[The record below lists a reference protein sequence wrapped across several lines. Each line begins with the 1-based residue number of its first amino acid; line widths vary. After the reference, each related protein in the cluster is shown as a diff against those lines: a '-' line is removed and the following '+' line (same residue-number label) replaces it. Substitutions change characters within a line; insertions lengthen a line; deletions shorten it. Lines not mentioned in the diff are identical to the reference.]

1 MLHSKVYSCKIFQET
16 TAAIIYEVKPMALTK
31 CKECKKE
38 VSTEANT
45 CPYCGVDNPGVI
57 ENNNNRRVG
66 VFVLAL
72 LFFLFLYILTR
83 HERVD
88 NQATEIARISEN
100 TNTGMS
106 KTVQVAT
113 AVPPILEQP
122 NLLEAPAM
130 EDSTHP
136 QQSLA
141 QLTDR
146 PPVSQAQTEQEKPKL
161 DKTKAVSSNDTPQQ
175 MVSRMLEYALND
187 GGLSHESEILKTKLQ
202 IESSFKPAKGNQKAA
217 RAINAK
223 GLVFSKKGE
232 FNKAVKMFENAYKSD
247 KSDSEITNNLGFTY
261 LKLGN
266 IDSAKQTITIAL
278 TLSPDRATAWENLGE
293 VFGVKGDI
301 NKAVACFS
309 NAYRFS
315 KDRSKM
321 HQYMNKINEN
331 ESGMELKQART
342 KAITW
347 AEKSYLNISK
357 NTELHK

>member
-1 MLHSKVYSCKIFQET
+1 
-16 TAAIIYEVKPMALTK
+16 MALAK

-38 VSTEANT
+38 VSTQANT

-66 VFVLAL
+66 VIVLTL
-72 LFFLFLYILTR
+72 LFFLFLYFLTR
-83 HERVD
+83 HDRID
-88 NQATEIARISEN
+88 NQTTEIARISEN
-100 TNTGMS
+100 TKNGMS
-106 KTVQVAT
+106 KVVQIAT
-113 AVPPILEQP
+113 AVQPLLEQP
-122 NLLEAPAM
+122 SLLEAPAM
-130 EDSTHP
+130 EDSTQS
-136 QQSLA
+136 QQSSV
-141 QLTDR
+141 QLTKR
-146 PPVSQAQTEQEKPKL
+146 PPVSQEKPKL
-161 DKTKAVSSNDTPQQ
+161 DITKAVSSTDTPQI
-175 MVSRMLEYALND
+175 MVRRLLEYALND

-202 IESSFKPAKGNQKAA
+202 IESSPKPAKGNQKAA

-232 FNKAVKMFENAYKSD
+232 FNKAVKMFENAYILD
-247 KSDSEITNNLGFTY
+247 KSDSEIANNLGFSY

-266 IDSAKQTITIAL
+266 IDTAKQAITIAL
-278 TLSPDRATAWENLGE
+278 TLSPERATAWENLGE

-301 NKAVACFS
+301 SKAVACFS

-331 ESGMELKQART
+331 ESGIELKQART
-342 KAITW
+342 KAMTW
-347 AEKSYLNISK
+347 AEKSYLNNSK